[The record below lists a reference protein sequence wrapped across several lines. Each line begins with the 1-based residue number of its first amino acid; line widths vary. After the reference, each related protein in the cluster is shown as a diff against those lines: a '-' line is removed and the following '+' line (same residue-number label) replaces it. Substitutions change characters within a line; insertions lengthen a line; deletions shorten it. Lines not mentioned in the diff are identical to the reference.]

1 MNPTNNAFR
10 FAVGAN
16 AYALDIAD
24 DLARLYVERRDGWQI
39 APEFSPLSASA
50 EAINAIGGPV
60 KFAQLLIA
68 AVNSVLRIIQGKPR
82 EGDIAK
88 PKDDG
93 PQSEVL
99 AYLKSSVVA
108 YTMMDGVVQ
117 LRVK

>member
-1 MNPTNNAFR
+1 MNPSPHAFR
-10 FAVGAN
+10 FAVGTN
-16 AYALDIAD
+16 AYALDISG
-24 DLARLYVERRDGWQI
+24 DLVRLHVERRDGWQI
-39 APEFSPLSASA
+39 APEFSPLSASS
-50 EAINAIGGPV
+50 EAIAAAGGPV

-88 PKDDG
+88 PEGDSA
-93 PQSEVL
+93 QSEVL